1 VALKITGISD
11 PILATPFRIGETGAP
26 ALAAIG
32 PAVADLWD
40 ANSRLAMIDRQVQPL
55 SSA

>member
-40 ANSRLAMIDRQVQPL
+40 ANSRAMIDRQVQPL